1 MGGCHRYVHM
11 KPYATNYYCVAAA
24 HRQCGWSRR
33 LANLSLHCLMS
44 TGRVRAKKNR
54 GLMMEGALLQAPKYQ
69 SGAGCDGRL
78 GDFTYHLEVGSFK
91 LIAGLTVVNEARR
104 SK

>member
-1 MGGCHRYVHM
+1 
-11 KPYATNYYCVAAA
+11 
-24 HRQCGWSRR
+24 
-33 LANLSLHCLMS
+33 
-44 TGRVRAKKNR
+44 
-54 GLMMEGALLQAPKYQ
+54 MMEGALLQAPKYQ